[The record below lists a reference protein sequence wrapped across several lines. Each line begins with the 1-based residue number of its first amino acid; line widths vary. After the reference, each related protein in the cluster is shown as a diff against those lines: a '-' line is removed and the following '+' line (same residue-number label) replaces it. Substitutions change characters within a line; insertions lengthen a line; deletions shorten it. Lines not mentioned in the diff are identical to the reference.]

1 MMSAKDMAMPQL
13 GHSNIGRR
21 FESFSMPRGYIV
33 GERPAS
39 VVVRIRSASDDPR
52 NPALRESHD
61 DGVSSMT
68 PSLT

>member
-33 GERPAS
+33 GKKPAS
-39 VVVRIRSASDDPR
+39 VVVRINLPTDDPR
-52 NPALRESHD
+52 NPALR
-61 DGVSSMT
+61 
-68 PSLT
+68 